1 MITPL
6 HLLLLPAM
14 LGTTDQLTPQK
25 LTFNQIA
32 WHAPAGSVRAPLQAQ
47 GFTFSGEIDGGD
59 HEFTRQDGARLFA
72 GLRDG
77 RVVGFTLLDPARGEQ
92 VAVRYRALADSL
104 RTVLGPP
111 DEEDAE
117 EPYTR
122 RLWDAGLSSVSV
134 EVTRVLG
141 ERMVRVVW
149 RGPGWYDEVGRRA
162 GHAPPPPAFTTVWE
176 SIFLRIAVDTTV
188 SSAPTAG
195 VRRGRFRIQYFQ
207 PITPTVEGVE
217 QEPMDTVE
225 YEMDYDCAGK
235 RTRLISRT
243 TFRDGRRL
251 ASNSPYRQP
260 WTTPQQ
266 PDGHYARGLTALC
279 RAARR

>member
-1 MITPL
+1 MIPPL
-6 HLLLLPAM
+6 HLLLLPAL

-32 WHAPAGSVRAPLQAQ
+32 WHVPAASVRAPLQAQ
-47 GFTFSGEIDGGD
+47 GFTFSGETEGGD
-59 HEFTRQDGARLFA
+59 HEFTRQDGTRLLA

-92 VAVRYRALADSL
+92 VAVRFRALADSL
-104 RTVLGPP
+104 RAALGPP
-111 DEEDAE
+111 DEDDAE

-134 EVTRVLG
+134 EVTRILG
-141 ERMVRVVW
+141 EWVVRVVW
-149 RGPGWYDEVGRRA
+149 RGPGWYDEVGRRG
-162 GHAPPPPAFTTVWE
+162 GHAPPPPGFTTVWE
-176 SIFLRIAVDTTV
+176 SVFLRIAVDTTV
-188 SSAPTAG
+188 SSASTAG

-217 QEPMDTVE
+217 QDPMDTVE

-235 RTRLISRT
+235 RTRLVSRT
-243 TFRDGRRL
+243 TFLDGRRL
-251 ASNSPYRQP
+251 ASNTPYRQP

-266 PDGHYARGLTALC
+266 PDGHYARGLTVLC